1 MHTSDDERTGRFTFA
16 AEGHTDPLSPYY
28 IGKLSHPSMESGVT
42 IGAGYDMRHR
52 SSTEVASALTTAG
65 VSQDLATKLSKGA
78 GLTGVEASKFV
89 ADNRPFLVIGDTQL
103 LLNLFSQTYPGY
115 VTRAKTCFDFHKLTF
130 KNSMKLYGKQ
140 YENAVFFDWE
150 YLYPAIRLMV
160 VDFVYQGFGKASA
173 GYGKPLH
180 FCMANN
186 FDWLIQYITDTPGL
200 QKYEAGRGRAK
211 YLLGKKAFET
221 LSYSSCTVA

>member
-16 AEGHTDPLSPYY
+16 AEGHADPLSPYF

-42 IGAGYDMRHR
+42 IGAGYDMKHR
-52 SSTEVASALTTAG
+52 SSNEVSSALTTAG

-78 GLTGVEASKFV
+78 GLTGVDASKFV
-89 ADNRPFLVIGDTQL
+89 TANRPLLVIGDTQL

-115 VTRAKTCFDFHKLTF
+115 VARAKACFEYHKATF
-130 KNSMKLYGKQ
+130 KNSIKIYDKRF
-140 YENAVFFDWE
+140 ENAVFFDWD
-150 YLYPAIRLMV
+150 YLYPAIRVMV
-160 VDFVYQGFGKASA
+160 VDFVYQGFGRAST

-180 FCMANN
+180 MCMANN
-186 FDWLIQYITDTPGL
+186 FDWLIEYIAKTPGL

-211 YLLGKKAFET
+211 YLLGKKEFET
-221 LSYSSCTVA
+221 RSYSSCAPS